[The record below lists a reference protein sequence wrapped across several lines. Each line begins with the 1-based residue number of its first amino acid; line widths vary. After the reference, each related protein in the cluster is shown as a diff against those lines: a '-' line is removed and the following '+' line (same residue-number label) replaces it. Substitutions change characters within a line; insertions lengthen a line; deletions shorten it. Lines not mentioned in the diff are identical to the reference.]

1 MIQVPLAQA
10 ATAKQKT
17 KKYNVVGSRLF
28 DPHIGVDQ
36 SLYCDHLRIKI
47 QIGIGMEQSG
57 TNGHIKTIGMEQRQ
71 SSNGSIK
78 TIGMNQR
85 GVIKTIGMI
94 TAVAAT
100 LSDGKCND
108 LLAIYRSRG

>member
-1 MIQVPLAQA
+1 MAHGGILLVLLLLLLLLLLLGKWNRAGNG
-10 ATAKQKT
+10 KMYK
-17 KKYNVVGSRLF
+17 
-28 DPHIGVDQ
+28 
-36 SLYCDHLRIKI
+36 SLGKSKNH
-47 QIGIGMEQSG
+47 IGIGIEQSG

>member
-1 MIQVPLAQA
+1 
-10 ATAKQKT
+10 
-17 KKYNVVGSRLF
+17 
-28 DPHIGVDQ
+28 
-36 SLYCDHLRIKI
+36 
-47 QIGIGMEQSG
+47 MEQSG

-85 GVIKTIGMI
+85 GIIKTIGMI

-108 LLAIYRSRG
+108 LLAIYRKCGCVTLDNFMKTEKQQQMTSALCPILKTFC